1 MTKFEKAKN
10 ALSKFTKLKPDFT
23 MMNEKV
29 KNALSKV
36 IKLKPDFTMTK
47 LKKIKNVVTRFLSR
61 QDVIVFLMLAIV
73 WTCLFC
79 FVIPIAD
86 NLADMKNKPIKVTCS
101 DEKIN
106 YPMVYRSARSQIEMF
121 AHVTCQIFASMLL
134 TFIWIIQRRSEN
146 KSIIRYFFKFLLWI
160 LSLITGSVFVWLW
173 VDNGPTETL
182 APNFLAAC
190 KPQGLDLL
198 CSPDSHLEDWNPVVW
213 VTCTTPPDMWIPALS
228 NSLPPL
234 AAVQAFLMFAA
245 VLQMIYYCQW
255 KELVQRVVSVCKLF
269 HLAVCMFVIGLIVSN
284 LISDN
289 VSNFNKEF
297 VSSYLKCFAVACV
310 WLAVDRFW
318 QTTKI
323 EPKLPRYWNDPTP
336 QGGRFATTLTPPLHE
351 PPATTGSTTREKQN
365 VYRTIYPNLPPKYEY
380 PPSYGDLV
388 FRY

>member
-146 KSIIRYFFKFLLWI
+146 KSIIRYFL
-160 LSLITGSVFVWLW
+160 
-173 VDNGPTETL
+173 
-182 APNFLAAC
+182 
-190 KPQGLDLL
+190 
-198 CSPDSHLEDWNPVVW
+198 
-213 VTCTTPPDMWIPALS
+213 
-228 NSLPPL
+228 
-234 AAVQAFLMFAA
+234 
-245 VLQMIYYCQW
+245 
-255 KELVQRVVSVCKLF
+255 
-269 HLAVCMFVIGLIVSN
+269 
-284 LISDN
+284 
-289 VSNFNKEF
+289 
-297 VSSYLKCFAVACV
+297 
-310 WLAVDRFW
+310 
-318 QTTKI
+318 
-323 EPKLPRYWNDPTP
+323 
-336 QGGRFATTLTPPLHE
+336 
-351 PPATTGSTTREKQN
+351 
-365 VYRTIYPNLPPKYEY
+365 
-380 PPSYGDLV
+380 
-388 FRY
+388 